1 MRIREYLWAG
11 RAMNRHLTRTSM
23 EDRVAAQRVTFDGAL
38 PREECVA
45 VEEPLEIHVN
55 GQPWVTTMRTPGQDR
70 ELALGML
77 YTEGILADMVD
88 VGSLSVDDNVVLIEG
103 EMAIEGHTR
112 GFVRSSSCG
121 VCGRASLDAIMA
133 RHPPAIS
140 PDGFTID
147 ITTIEAL
154 LNRLRSEQS
163 LFDSTGGVHA
173 VALFNEHSDITD
185 VAEDVGRHNAMD
197 KIIGRSIERLPLSHL
212 GFLLSGRVSFEMV
225 QKAVMV
231 GSPCIVAIGAPTTLA
246 IELARQHGITL
257 IGFARESRFNVYTGA
272 WRLNN

>member
-1 MRIREYLWAG
+1 MK
-11 RAMNRHLTRTSM
+11 RHLARMSM
-23 EDRVAAQRVTFDGAL
+23 EERVAAQRVTFEGPTPL
-38 PREECVA
+38 EESVA
-45 VEEPLEIHVN
+45 IEEPLEIHIN

-70 ELALGML
+70 ELALGLL
-77 YTEGILADMVD
+77 YTEGMLADIVD
-88 VGSLSVDDNVVLIEG
+88 VDSIVVDDNVVLIKG
-103 EMAIEGHTR
+103 QIAIEGHTR

-140 PDGFTID
+140 TEGFSID
-147 ITTIEAL
+147 ATSIESL
-154 LNRLRSEQS
+154 LIRLRAAQS
-163 LFDSTGGVHA
+163 VFDSTGGVHA
-173 VALFNEHSDITD
+173 VALFSNQSVITD
-185 VAEDVGRHNAMD
+185 IAEDVGRHNAMD
-197 KIIGRSIERLPLSHL
+197 KIIGRSLEQLPLSNR

-225 QKAVMV
+225 QKAVMA

-272 WRLNN
+272 WRLRD

>member
-1 MRIREYLWAG
+1 
-11 RAMNRHLTRTSM
+11 MNRHPTRVCM
-23 EDRVAAQRVTFDGAL
+23 EDRVAAQRVTFEGAL
-38 PREECVA
+38 PREESVA

-55 GQPWVTTMRTPGQDR
+55 GQPWVTTMRTPGHDR
-70 ELALGML
+70 ELALGLL
-77 YTEGILADMVD
+77 YTEGILDNIVD
-88 VGSLSVDDNVVLIEG
+88 VESIIVDDNVVLIEG
-103 EMAIEGHTR
+103 QITIDGHTR

-140 PDGFTID
+140 PDGFMID
-147 ITTIEAL
+147 TTTIETL
-154 LNRLRSEQS
+154 LNQLRSEQS

-173 VALFNEHSDITD
+173 VAIFNEHSAITD
-185 VAEDVGRHNAMD
+185 LAEDVGRHNAMD
-197 KIIGRSIERLPLSHL
+197 KIIGRSIEQLPLSNL

-225 QKAVMV
+225 QKAVMA

-257 IGFARESRFNVYTGA
+257 VGFARESRFNVYTGA
-272 WRLNN
+272 WRLKN